1 MIEQFYQGIGWSKN
15 VVSLASALRGYLAVL
30 LTLVAWGSFAQE
42 RTITGTVTSTDEP
55 GGVPGVNVAI
65 VGTTRGTQTDA
76 AGKYTLSG
84 VTPATRLRFTFINM
98 VTQEVTVGNQGT
110 VDVVLEADSKA
121 LSEVVVVGY
130 GTQSRRE
137 VTGAVAK
144 VQAKDFN
151 QGAITSPAQLIQG
164 KVAGAVVVYP
174 GGDPNSNFNI
184 RVRGTGSLSGGNNP
198 LFIVDGIPGVDPNT
212 INPSDIESFDVLK
225 DASAA
230 IYGARASGGVI
241 LITTKR
247 GAEGR
252 TTVNYDGSVA
262 FESVAKMIRM
272 LTAAE
277 WRTRVAERGVTGN
290 DQGQSTD
297 WQKEITRSVLN
308 HFHTLSVSGGTAKS
322 NYIASVNYQH
332 RDGIVVNS
340 GLRRLIGRFNVG
352 SKFLNDKLN
361 VNMGIT
367 YTQTENKFV
376 DYSIFN
382 YALNYNPTFPIRTTD
397 PAGQQYGGFYEVEDF
412 EFYNPVA
419 VATQVTTNIDNFGNR
434 RGNDNMNL
442 LGTLKLDY
450 TILPGLTA
458 TVNTNIN
465 RYTGTGAYFAPSNS
479 RVGVGDGGRANRNS
493 ESYASRLL
501 ETYASYNREIGSG
514 NLSIVGGYSWQDF
527 VNEGFFAQ
535 NRRFITNALTYNN
548 LSAGQDM
555 RPGDVTSYK
564 TSSKLISFFGR
575 ASVSLLNGRYLFQ
588 AGARRDGS
596 SKFGANNK
604 WGFFPFVSAG
614 VNLGD
619 MSFMNNQNLFST
631 LKFRFS
637 WGSIGNQDAIPSYAS
652 IALVGPSGS
661 YYEPGTTLNR
671 GYLTGYGPSQNP
683 NPNLRWET
691 TTTTNFGLDFGLLG
705 NRINGALEYYIKD
718 TKDLLYTYSVPVPP
732 NLFPTTLANVGRIKN
747 HGLELTL
754 NGNVTKSDRFSW
766 DMGVNF
772 SANRNNVVSLSND
785 LFKRDTVIYSEV
797 GGRGLSGQTSKI
809 LTKGLPAQAFYG
821 PVLAGLYEEGTYKFI
836 DPATGEAVPSNKTD
850 AYRTYL
856 GQAIPRFQAGLNNSV
871 RFGNFDFSIFFRG
884 LFGYQRLNA
893 TMLNVSNINRLP
905 GNNIAY
911 PVVVNGIRTDRITE
925 SAKFSSM
932 WVENA
937 DHVRLDNMT
946 LGYTFKTGGEAVKR
960 ARLYVT
966 GQNLF
971 VITNYSGVDPEGS
984 FDGNLGGIE
993 GRNYYPRTRTITAG
1007 VNLSF

>member
-1 MIEQFYQGIGWSKN
+1 M
-15 VVSLASALRGYLAVL
+15 
-30 LTLVAWGSFAQE
+30 
-42 RTITGTVTSTDEP
+42 
-55 GGVPGVNVAI
+55 
-65 VGTTRGTQTDA
+65 
-76 AGKYTLSG
+76 
-84 VTPATRLRFTFINM
+84 
-98 VTQEVTVGNQGT
+98 
-110 VDVVLEADSKA
+110 
-121 LSEVVVVGY
+121 
-130 GTQSRRE
+130 
-137 VTGAVAK
+137 
-144 VQAKDFN
+144 
-151 QGAITSPAQLIQG
+151 
-164 KVAGAVVVYP
+164 
-174 GGDPNSNFNI
+174 
-184 RVRGTGSLSGGNNP
+184 
-198 LFIVDGIPGVDPNT
+198 DGIPGVDPNT

-272 LTAAE
+272 LSAEE
-277 WRTRVAERGVTGN
+277 WRTRIGDMGLTGN

-297 WQKEITRSVLN
+297 WQNEITRSVVN
-308 HFHTLSVSGGTAKS
+308 HFHTLSVSGGSAKA
-322 NYIASVNYQH
+322 NYIASINYQH
-332 RDGIVVNS
+332 RDGIVINS
-340 GLRRLIGRFNVG
+340 GIRRLIGRFNVG

-361 VNMGIT
+361 VNMGVT

-376 DYSIFN
+376 DYAIFN
-382 YALNYNPTFPIRTTD
+382 YAMNYNPTFPIYTTD
-397 PAGQQYGGFYEVEDF
+397 QTYGGYFELEDF
-412 EFYNPVA
+412 EFFNPVA
-419 VATQVTTNIDNFGNR
+419 RARQPISNRDNNNI
-434 RGNDNMNL
+434 

-458 TVNTNIN
+458 TINTNIN
-465 RYTGTGAYFAPSNS
+465 RYTGGGSYFAPSNS
-479 RVGVGDGGRANRNS
+479 KVGVGNGGLANRSTDNF
-493 ESYASRLL
+493 ASRLL
-501 ETYASYNREIGSG
+501 ETYLSYNREIGSG
-514 NLSIVGGYSWQDF
+514 NLSLVGGYSWQDF
-527 VNEGFFAQ
+527 VNDGFFAQ
-535 NRRFITNALTYNN
+535 NRRFITNNLTYNN

-564 TSSKLISFFGR
+564 SSSKLISFFGR

-619 MSFMNNQNLFST
+619 MSFMDSQNLFST

-637 WGSIGNQDAIPSYAS
+637 WGTIGNQDAIPSYAS
-652 IALVGPSGS
+652 IALVGPTGS

-691 TTTTNFGLDFGLLG
+691 TTTTNFGLDFGLLNG
-705 NRINGALEYYIKD
+705 RVSGALEYYIKD

-747 HGLELTL
+747 QGLELTL
-754 NGNVTKSDRFSW
+754 NGNILRGDRLNW
-766 DMGVNF
+766 DMALNF
-772 SANRNNVVSLSND
+772 STNKNEVVSLSND
-785 LFKRDTVIYSEV
+785 QYSRDAVIYSEV

-809 LTKGLPAQAFYG
+809 LAPGYPAQSFYG
-821 PVLAGLYEEGTYKFI
+821 PVLDGLYDEGTYKFI
-836 DPATGEAVPSNKTD
+836 DPVTGEAVSSSRTD
-850 AYRTYL
+850 EYRTYL

-937 DHVRLDNMT
+937 DHVRLDNVT
-946 LGYTFKTGGEAVKR
+946 LGYTFKTGGPAISR
-960 ARLYVT
+960 ARVYVT

-984 FDGNLGGIE
+984 FDGDLGGIE